1 VASVTDNALTA
12 GVTTRLFAESD
23 RVDLREIY
31 LRSRLR
37 AFGWIDGSSFRLDD
51 FDKSTEGET
60 IWVALRDAKLVGF
73 VSVWTAENFLHNLFV
88 HPDELGQGIGSL
100 LLRES
105 LNNIGRPAVL
115 KCDLQNTAARDFYL
129 SKEWVI
135 DSQGDGPKGRY
146 LLMHFHG

>member
-1 VASVTDNALTA
+1 MTDTPLTTR
-12 GVTTRLFAESD
+12 VTTRLFAESD
-23 RVDLREIY
+23 RADLRQIY

-37 AFGWIDGSSFRLDD
+37 AFGWIDGPSLRLDD

-60 IWVALRDAKLVGF
+60 VWVALRDAKPVGF
-73 VSVWTAENFLHNLFV
+73 VSVWTAENFIHNLFV
-88 HPDELGQGIGSL
+88 HPAVLGQGIGSL

-105 LNNIGRPAVL
+105 LNNIGRPAAL
-115 KCDLQNTAARDFYL
+115 KCDLQNTRARDFYL

-146 LLMHFHG
+146 LLMRFDG